1 MPSFPRELLLPSQL
15 AEGPCDL
22 TPSLTAASSS
32 SELDTELAQTDS
44 ANTHALGGA
53 LTELTNG
60 LSESES
66 AGALLALSEHASVL
80 RLIWEA
86 HARGA
91 IVLPPTLARRVV
103 QARRSIPKYLSVSS
117 AAAFAQSPSARRDA
131 I

>member
-1 MPSFPRELLLPSQL
+1 MPSYPRELLLPSQE

-22 TPSLTAASSS
+22 TSSLTP
-32 SELDTELAQTDS
+32 S
-44 ANTHALGGA
+44 AGGLGGDITSLA
-53 LTELTNG
+53 GGLTD
-60 LSESES
+60 SES
-66 AGALLALSEHASVL
+66 AGALLALSEHATVL

-91 IVLPPTLARRVV
+91 IALPPTLARRVV

-117 AAAFAQSPSARRDA
+117 AGAFAQVTHTPAAQRDA

>member
-15 AEGPCDL
+15 AESPCDL
-22 TPSLTAASSS
+22 TPSPTATSGSP
-32 SELDTELAQTDS
+32 ELDADTR
-44 ANTHALGGA
+44 ALGGA
-53 LTELTNG
+53 LTELTSG

-91 IVLPPTLARRVV
+91 IALPPTLARRVV
-103 QARRSIPKYLSVSS
+103 QARRSIPKFLSVSS
-117 AAAFAQSPSARRDA
+117 AAAFAQSPTARRDA

>member
-22 TPSLTAASSS
+22 THSLTVSPEVSP
-32 SELDTELAQTDS
+32 ELDADTR
-44 ANTHALGGA
+44 ALGGA
-53 LTELTNG
+53 LTELTSG

-66 AGALLALSEHASVL
+66 AGVLLALSEHASVL

-91 IVLPPTLARRVV
+91 IALPPTLARRVV

-117 AAAFAQSPSARRDA
+117 AAAFAQSPQARRDA
-131 I
+131 V